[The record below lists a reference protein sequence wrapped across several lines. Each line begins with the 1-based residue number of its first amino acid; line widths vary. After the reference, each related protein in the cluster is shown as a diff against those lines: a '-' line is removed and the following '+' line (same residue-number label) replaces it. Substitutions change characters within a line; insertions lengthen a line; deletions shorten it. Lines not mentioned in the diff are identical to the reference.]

1 MEYWNSLSGAWLLK
15 GGLHVTA
22 QKYAFSVSCYFYFD
36 PFQQVRLKLWI
47 VEIAFGQNLESLNCE
62 ISIFHL
68 GVLCAWCL
76 VFLRGISCTRTKI
89 AFGVSHFVILIYC
102 ES

>member
-1 MEYWNSLSGAWLLK
+1 MEYWNSLFGAWLSK
-15 GGLHVTA
+15 GGLHVTT
-22 QKYAFSVSCYFYFD
+22 QKYAFSINCYFYFD
-36 PFQQVRLKLWI
+36 LFQQVRLKLWI
-47 VEIAFGQNLESLNCE
+47 VEISFGQNFLNCE
-62 ISIFHL
+62 ISIFNL

-89 AFGVSHFVILIYC
+89 SSDVSHFVIFIYC